1 MNETNQDP
9 CIESALACLRA
20 CERCVDCCA
29 GQDGMEACLKLCLDC
44 AEACQGCA
52 RAMARGSHMETKT
65 SALPHWPER
74 IGLLQMQRNP

>member
-52 RAMARGSHMETKT
+52 RAMARGATVWRPSCGR
-65 SALPHWPER
+65 AWLR
-74 IGLLQMQRNP
+74 